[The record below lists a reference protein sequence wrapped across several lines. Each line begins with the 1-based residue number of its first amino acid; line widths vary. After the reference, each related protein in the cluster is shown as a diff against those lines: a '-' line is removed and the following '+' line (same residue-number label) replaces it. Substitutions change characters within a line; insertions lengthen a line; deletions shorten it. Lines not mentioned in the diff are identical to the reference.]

1 MFRARRI
8 AHPRERQRLPG
19 GLDGREVT
27 SRFTPAL
34 LLGIGFALT
43 GVTGWGQTPPAAAPA
58 SKPACPAPGTVYTF
72 TDSSSIQALAG
83 AKPPFCRFANL
94 SGGQQVD
101 LILGAFSA
109 ASPIVQANIDVLTSL
124 VPLQVGKTVTLARPG
139 AGTAAT
145 VTVEKHEIVEVPVG
159 KLACYVLLW
168 SEPSGQGRWE
178 RRWWYCPS
186 LEYAAKYSASFEV
199 VTSSGRTLSSNPAS
213 WELQS
218 VHVP

>member
-1 MFRARRI
+1 LSGRLES
-8 AHPRERQRLPG
+8 REMTG
-19 GLDGREVT
+19 
-27 SRFTPAL
+27 RFTGVV
-34 LLGIGFALT
+34 LLGLSLALM
-43 GVTGWGQTPPAAAPA
+43 GALAWAQTPPTAAPTT
-58 SKPACPAPGTVYTF
+58 PTCPAPGTIYTF

-94 SGGQQVD
+94 NGGQQVD
-101 LILGAFSA
+101 LMLGAFSA
-109 ASPIVQANIDVLTSL
+109 ASPVVQANFDVLTSL
-124 VPLQVGKTVTLARPG
+124 LPLQVGKTVTLPRPG
-139 AGTAAT
+139 AGVAAT
-145 VTVEKHEIVEVPVG
+145 VTVEKYETVEVPVG

-199 VTSSGRTLSSNPAS
+199 VTPTGRTLSSNPAS

-218 VHVP
+218 VRVP

>member
-1 MFRARRI
+1 MNDRFAGVI
-8 AHPRERQRLPG
+8 LLALGLVLIG
-19 GLDGREVT
+19 G
-27 SRFTPAL
+27 
-34 LLGIGFALT
+34 
-43 GVTGWGQTPPAAAPA
+43 TGWAQTPTATAPTA
-58 SKPACPAPGTVYTF
+58 KSICPAPGTIYTF

-83 AKPPFCRFANL
+83 APPPFCRFANL
-94 SGGQQVD
+94 NGGQQVD

-109 ASPIVQANIDVLTSL
+109 ASPVVQGNLDVLTSL
-124 VPLQVGKTVTLARPG
+124 LPLQVGKTVTLARPG
-139 AGTAAT
+139 AGVAAT
-145 VTVEKHEIVEVPVG
+145 VTVEKYETVEVPVG

-199 VTSSGRTLSSNPAS
+199 VTPSGRALSSNPAS

-218 VHVP
+218 VRVP